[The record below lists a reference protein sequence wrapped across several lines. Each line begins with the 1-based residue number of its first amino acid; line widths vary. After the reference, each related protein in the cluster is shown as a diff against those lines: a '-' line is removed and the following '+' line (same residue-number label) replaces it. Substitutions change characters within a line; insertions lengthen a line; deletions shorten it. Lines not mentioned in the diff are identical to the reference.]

1 MSSYNKANRELIKKE
16 QRKLQIEKERLH
28 KEASVAELHQ
38 KILAH
43 KGLNENERA
52 ELLSIKNKG
61 KARRYLKDIKQELKK
76 ELRNIKKEKERIDHE
91 RNIALAENRGK
102 REMLKTLINET
113 KKIPQVEDI
122 INSAKYILCT
132 EKRIIQTVKPI
143 ILHLQENE
151 FNTENLDIAKILLET
166 RQFTR
171 GYFSKVWKMQKPNP
185 VYFYLK
191 RKTVILC
198 NGVLGFAQKYLPML
212 YKAVKKPEELN
223 K

>member
-1 MSSYNKANRELIKKE
+1 MSSHKKANRELINKE
-16 QRKLQIEKERLH
+16 KRKLQIEKERLH

-38 KILAH
+38 KILSH
-43 KGLNENERA
+43 EQLNENDRA
-52 ELLSIKNKG
+52 KLLSIKNKS
-61 KARRYLKDIKQELKK
+61 KAKKYLKEIKRELVNEKK
-76 ELRNIKKEKERIDHE
+76 ENQKKLYEKNIE
-91 RNIALAENRGK
+91 LAKNQAKIEI
-102 REMLKTLINET
+102 LDTLINET
-113 KKIPQVEDI
+113 KQIPQVEDI
-122 INSAKYILCT
+122 VNSAKYILCT

-212 YKAVKKPEELN
+212 YKAVKKQELN